1 MSYRMLTSSIILALL
16 VLSRSAQGQEE
27 ETLLPAERSIA
38 EVVDFYVDRSLKEI
52 ELSSAG
58 QAKDSALLR
67 RTTLDLVGRI
77 PTVHEAQNYLANEAA
92 DKRIQLVDR
101 LLASPGY
108 RQHQVNELGRLLHPE
123 NSTQLQKYLTH
134 AVNKDASWELI
145 FRDLMLPPAKSDEA
159 PEADRF
165 IKSRIGDI
173 DKLAND
179 TSVLF
184 FGVNISCAKCHD
196 HPLVEQWK
204 QSHFFGMKSFFSRTF
219 ANGDFLSER
228 DYGAVQ
234 FKTTAGETKTAQLMF
249 LSGKIVDEPSWK
261 EPTEEEKKKLKQ
273 QLEELKKKKQ
283 PTPAP
288 SFSRR
293 GKLVE
298 VALSAEEQDFFARNI
313 VNRVWYRVFGNGI
326 VMPLDQ
332 MHEGNPPSHP
342 ELLDWLARDMV
353 AHNYDLKRLLR
364 GLVLSKAYARQSH
377 WEQGTRPDP
386 EWFAVA
392 NTKPLSRHQYGHSLK
407 LASMNPDQFN
417 LEDDAKLN
425 EQLNR
430 VYQANGFTSQL
441 DQPIHDFQVSTAE
454 ALLFSNSERVT
465 KELLQE
471 SGNTLVGKLKSL
483 ENDTE
488 RVELACWSILSRAP
502 DDEERKILLAY
513 LASRSDRPVEGIQQ
527 LVWALLTST
536 EFRFNH

>member
-1 MSYRMLTSSIILALL
+1 MAYRKLPAWMLL
-16 VLSRSAQGQEE
+16 VSFIPTVVNGQQDDL
-27 ETLLPAERSIA
+27 LLPPDRSIA
-38 EVVDFYVDRSLKEI
+38 EVVDFYIDRNLQEV
-52 ELSSAG
+52 EVSSVK
-58 QAKDSALLR
+58 QATDSRLLR

-77 PTVHEAQNYLANEAA
+77 PTVQEAQAYLKSDAV
-92 DKRIQLVDR
+92 DKRGQLIDR

-134 AVNKDASWELI
+134 AVNNDSPWDRI
-145 FRDLMLPPAKSDEA
+145 FRDLMLPPAKSPEA

-249 LSGKIVDEPSWK
+249 LSGQIVEEPTWK
-261 EPTEEEKKKLKQ
+261 EPTDEEKKKLKQ

-293 GKLVE
+293 SKLVE
-298 VALSAEEQDFFARNI
+298 VALSPQEQAFFARNI
-313 VNRVWYRVFGNGI
+313 VNRLWYRVFGNGL

-342 ELLDWLARDMV
+342 VLLSWLARDMV
-353 AHNYDLKRLLR
+353 THNYDLKRLLR
-364 GLVLSKAYARQSH
+364 GLLLSQAYARQSH
-377 WEQGTRPDP
+377 WDQGARPDA

-392 NTKPLSRHQYGHSLK
+392 NTKPLSRYQYGHSLQ

-417 LEDDAKLN
+417 LDDETKLN

-430 VYQANGFTSQL
+430 VYQANGFASQL
-441 DQPIHDFQVSTAE
+441 DQPVHEFQVSTAE
-454 ALLFSNSERVT
+454 ALLFSNSDRVN
-465 KELLQE
+465 KELLNE
-471 SGNTLVGKLKSL
+471 SDSTLVGKLKSL
-483 ENDTE
+483 ENDSQ
-488 RVELACWSILSRAP
+488 RVELACWSILSRPP

-513 LASRSDRPVEGIQQ
+513 LATRKDRPLEGIQQ

>member
-1 MSYRMLTSSIILALL
+1 MLYRTLTASLL
-16 VLSRSAQGQEE
+16 LSLLLSGVVKGQQA
-27 ETLLPAERSIA
+27 ETLLPADRAIA
-38 EVVDFYVDRSLKEI
+38 EVVDFYVDQSMQEI
-52 ELSSAG
+52 ELSSAK
-58 QAKDSALLR
+58 QATDSALLR

-77 PTVHEAQNYLANEAA
+77 PTVREAQNYLKNEAT
-92 DKRIQLVDR
+92 DKRTDLVDR
-101 LLASPGY
+101 LLSSPGY

-134 AVNKDASWELI
+134 AVNKDASWDLI
-145 FRDLMLPPAKSDEA
+145 FRDLMLPPVKSEEA

-204 QSHFFGMKSFFSRTF
+204 QNHFFGMKSFFSRTF

-234 FKTTAGETKTAQLMF
+234 FKTTAGETKTAELMF
-249 LSGKIVDEPSWK
+249 LSGKVVDEPSWK
-261 EPTEEEKKKLKQ
+261 EPTEEEKKKLKE

-293 GKLVE
+293 SKLVE
-298 VALSAEEQDFFARNI
+298 VALSTEEQDFFARNI
-313 VNRVWYRVFGNGI
+313 VNRVWYRVFGNGL

-353 AHNYDLKRLLR
+353 THNYDLKRLLR

-377 WEQGTRPDP
+377 WDQGTRPDA

-417 LEDDAKLN
+417 LEDEAKLN

-441 DQPIHDFQVSTAE
+441 DQPIHDFQVSTTE
-454 ALLFSNSERVT
+454 ALLFSNSDRVT

-471 SGNTLVGKLKSL
+471 SSSTLVGKLKSL

-513 LASRSDRPVEGIQQ
+513 LATRKERPVEGIQQ